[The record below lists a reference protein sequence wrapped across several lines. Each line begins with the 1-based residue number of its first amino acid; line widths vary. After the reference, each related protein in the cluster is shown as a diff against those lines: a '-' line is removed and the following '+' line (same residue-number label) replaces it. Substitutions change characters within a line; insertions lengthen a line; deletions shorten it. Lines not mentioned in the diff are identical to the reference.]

1 MFSPFCKGFTRN
13 ITRLSQ
19 RGWCSFWCW
28 TFLSHLQ
35 KRFNLLGTGH
45 LRPAA
50 LGNWWNITAT
60 GGREGLCPDLALIC
74 KKKGLNTEKEGSGG
88 YLIQLYSWRSRRSY
102 PTETGRVCSSKTENQ
117 NISKQSLLPYP
128 TDKSPVITIVDCS
141 WKSHKSRLFMGN
153 STKGEEKPRGET
165 KTVTRGV

>member
-1 MFSPFCKGFTRN
+1 MKLLGAEVTGMFSPFCKGFTRN

-35 KRFNLLGTGH
+35 KRFNLLGTGY

-60 GGREGLCPDLALIC
+60 GGREGLCPDLALTARRKASTLKRRAVVDTSYSCIL
-74 KKKGLNTEKEGSGG
+74 GEVEGHTAQKQAG
-88 YLIQLYSWRSRRSY
+88 YAVQKLKIRILANNPFSHTL
-102 PTETGRVCSSKTENQ
+102 PT
-117 NISKQSLLPYP
+117 SL
-128 TDKSPVITIVDCS
+128 
-141 WKSHKSRLFMGN
+141 
-153 STKGEEKPRGET
+153 
-165 KTVTRGV
+165 